1 MNRFTVIVCIFI
13 VLLLALFLWSK
24 SEDNPANYS
33 LSTDQPVSESTSA
46 NIDMQ
51 EANIENTNSQTI
63 NKTLPLKEFQ
73 PKTDWSDKTIDFN
86 GTELFYKFGE
96 GNPSEVALL
105 PEQYL
110 PKNEKDGIPYVTAKA
125 EYQLKEF
132 LSDENLPELLN
143 KCVNYLNNRMIAQN
157 PNIPVNQMVSV
168 LDNKDVDIEN
178 YLIIDEETG
187 RKMINPESD
196 YRINDFLNT
205 LNNPLERSPLVMEC
219 FGLNRM
225 QDFEELQKKFH
236 ALGREYTNTGKGIQ
250 GSDWMELE
258 KSQQ

>member
-1 MNRFTVIVCIFI
+1 MNIQ
-13 VLLLALFLWSK
+13 
-24 SEDNPANYS
+24 D
-33 LSTDQPVSESTSA
+33 
-46 NIDMQ
+46 
-51 EANIENTNSQTI
+51 ANIEGTNGQTI
-63 NKTLPLKEFQ
+63 DRSLPHKEFQ
-73 PKTDWSDKTIDFN
+73 PKTDWSDKTMDFN

-110 PKNEKDGIPYVTAKA
+110 PKNEKDGMPYVTAKA

-132 LSDENLPELLN
+132 LSDKNLPELLN
-143 KCVNYLNNRMIAQN
+143 KCVNYLNDNMVAQN

-178 YLIIDEETG
+178 YLIIDEKTG

-196 YRINDFLNT
+196 YRMNDFLNT
-205 LNNPLERSPLVMEC
+205 LNNPLARSPVAMEC

-225 QDFEELQKKFH
+225 QDFEDLQKKFH
-236 ALGREYTNTGKGIQ
+236 DLGREYTNTGKGIK
-250 GSDWMELE
+250 GSEWPELE
-258 KSQQ
+258 KSQQQ